1 MISLIIAATIF
12 ANDPVPSF
20 ESIPK
25 DELFPKGGKITVA
38 EDGSLL
44 LDGKPRYFP
53 ATQWY
58 GQIV

>member
-25 DELFPKGGKITVA
+25 NELFPKGGKITVS

-44 LDGKPRYFP
+44 LN
-53 ATQWY
+53 
-58 GQIV
+58 GQNRGLYICQ